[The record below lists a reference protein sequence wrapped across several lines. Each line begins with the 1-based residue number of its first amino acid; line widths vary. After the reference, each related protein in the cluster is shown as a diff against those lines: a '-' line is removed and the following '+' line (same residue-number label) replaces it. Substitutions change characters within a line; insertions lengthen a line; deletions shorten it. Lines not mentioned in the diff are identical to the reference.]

1 MKRIPGT
8 VCSTIAL
15 LFIVTTGRR
24 GNHSGPPRSEEDG
37 TSPLNTCT
45 RIDSN
50 VRKVSPCE

>member
-37 TSPLNTCT
+37 TSPLNACT

-50 VRKVSPCE
+50 VRKVSPSE